1 MKFQQLLKRLRATA
15 RKNNRKDI
23 MKKKYDIEK
32 IKKEGYTKLN
42 SLNDLKDLFTSL
54 NAEIETGDG
63 FTSYTLDSKDFKVVH
78 TDLSKLEIKGN
89 KQ

>member
-1 MKFQQLLKRLRATA
+1 MKFQQLLKRLKATV

-54 NAEIETGDG
+54 NANIETGDG
-63 FTSYTLDSKDFKVVH
+63 FTSYTLDSKNFKV
-78 TDLSKLEIKGN
+78 TEFILSQLEIKGK

>member
-1 MKFQQLLKRLRATA
+1 
-15 RKNNRKDI
+15 
-23 MKKKYDIEK
+23 MKKKYD
-32 IKKEGYTKLN
+32 KKDKT
-42 SLNDLKDLFTSL
+42 DALKQLFIAL

>member
-1 MKFQQLLKRLRATA
+1 MKFQQLLKRLKATA

-23 MKKKYDIEK
+23 MKKKDE
-32 IKKEGYTKLN
+32 TDAKL
-42 SLNDLKDLFTSL
+42 KQLFIAL

-63 FTSYTLDSKDFKVVH
+63 FTSYTLDSKNFKV
-78 TDLSKLEIKGN
+78 TEFILSQLEIKGK

>member
-23 MKKKYDIEK
+23 MNKKDKTDA
-32 IKKEGYTKLN
+32 
-42 SLNDLKDLFTSL
+42 LKQLFIAL

-63 FTSYTLDSKDFKVVH
+63 FTSYTLDSKNFKV
-78 TDLSKLEIKGN
+78 TEFILSQLEIKGK